1 MQVQVIRS
9 RMRRPVRR
17 PNLSEQT
24 YNALC
29 DGIVNG
35 ALKPG
40 TRIVLE
46 RLADDLGVS
55 PTPVRE
61 AVARLMQE
69 GLVVDDT
76 TGKLTVVPLTRT
88 YVHDTFWVRASLEG
102 LAAELATPVI
112 SSSKLEALND
122 SLQDAA
128 GGLARGNA
136 APYIESDR
144 FFHQVIADEANS
156 QPLVRELS
164 ALQTHTSFIRGYA
177 QRRLGDHIHKSQE
190 EHIRILAEMNSRNA
204 DAARQLME
212 AHIRRTADRI
222 IRLTEFG
229 DDGHDAE

>member
-1 MQVQVIRS
+1 MIRT
-9 RMRRPVRR
+9 RIRRPVRR

-24 YNALC
+24 YTALC

-40 TRIVLE
+40 VRIVLD
-46 RLADDLGVS
+46 RLAEDLGVS

-61 AVARLMQE
+61 AIARLIQE
-69 GLVVDDT
+69 GLVVDDS

-112 SSSKLEALND
+112 SEAKLCSLEA
-122 SLQDAA
+122 SLQEA
-128 GGLARGNA
+128 GDGLEKGDVS
-136 APYIESDR
+136 PYIKSDR
-144 FFHQVIADEANS
+144 FFHQLIAEEANS

-177 QRRLGDHIHKSQE
+177 QRRLGDHIHKSQQ
-190 EHIRILAEMNSRNA
+190 EHIRILGEMKSRNA
-204 DAARQLME
+204 EVARQLME
-212 AHIRRTADRI
+212 AHIRHTADRI
-222 IRLTEFG
+222 IRLTEFV
-229 DDGHDAE
+229 DDGHDAA